1 MRRYSVLWLGN
12 LEELSKVSKNT
23 DIVSKRGGRRRRQE
37 YKRITKKKNSFNRRT
52 KDDMSTETF
61 MIGQSTKISS
71 GYKPIYGLEGEG
83 GSQRKRER
91 ERKIEGETGR
101 EGRGRESRLPNEFRV
116 EKKYWQKSSQ
126 VDGSRYDKNPKS
138 PGRR

>member
-1 MRRYSVLWLGN
+1 MLWLGN

-61 MIGQSTKISS
+61 MIG
-71 GYKPIYGLEGEG
+71 
-83 GSQRKRER
+83 
-91 ERKIEGETGR
+91 
-101 EGRGRESRLPNEFRV
+101 
-116 EKKYWQKSSQ
+116 
-126 VDGSRYDKNPKS
+126 
-138 PGRR
+138 